1 MIRYAT
7 IGTSSITEN
16 FIKATEQ
23 NDSEM
28 TLAAVYSR
36 SREKGEALSSKHGDV
51 PVFCNMDELLK
62 SELIDA
68 VYIASPNALHY
79 EQAFSALLSGKHVL
93 CEKPAVVEP
102 WQLEKLLKLA
112 ETTGL
117 IFMEALIGRHI
128 DTAQAAVKDALKRLG
143 RISHVRL
150 DFSQRASK
158 YNSFMMGN
166 HENIFDPKM
175 ATGALMDLGVYC
187 VYPMCDWFGVP
198 KNINAWCTKLSSGA
212 DGEGGALFGY
222 SDFSAVLTYSKTGQ
236 SSIGSEIIGD
246 NGTLVIPFISKLTDI
261 YFKNTDGTVKML
273 TGDMDKPTLMSYE
286 ARDFCRYINGSHLE
300 RYRADSE
307 LALDVCRV
315 MKEIRNKA
323 GIKFGV

>member
-1 MIRYAT
+1 
-7 IGTSSITEN
+7 
-16 FIKATEQ
+16 
-23 NDSEM
+23 
-28 TLAAVYSR
+28 
-36 SREKGEALSSKHGDV
+36 
-51 PVFCNMDELLK
+51 
-62 SELIDA
+62 
-68 VYIASPNALHY
+68 
-79 EQAFSALLSGKHVL
+79 
-93 CEKPAVVEP
+93 
-102 WQLEKLLKLA
+102 
-112 ETTGL
+112 
-117 IFMEALIGRHI
+117 
-128 DTAQAAVKDALKRLG
+128 
-143 RISHVRL
+143 
-150 DFSQRASK
+150 
-158 YNSFMMGN
+158 
-166 HENIFDPKM
+166 M

-198 KNINAWCTKLSSGA
+198 KNITAWCTKLSSGA

-222 SDFSAVLTYSKTGQ
+222 SDFGAVLTYSKTGQ

>member
-102 WQLEKLLKLA
+102 WQLERLLKLA

-150 DFSQRASK
+150 DFSQRSSK
-158 YNSFMMGN
+158 YNSFMM
-166 HENIFDPKM
+166 EITKIYLIRKWRPVRSWISAYTVFIRC
-175 ATGALMDLGVYC
+175 ATG
-187 VYPMCDWFGVP
+187 
-198 KNINAWCTKLSSGA
+198 S
-212 DGEGGALFGY
+212 
-222 SDFSAVLTYSKTGQ
+222 
-236 SSIGSEIIGD
+236 
-246 NGTLVIPFISKLTDI
+246 
-261 YFKNTDGTVKML
+261 
-273 TGDMDKPTLMSYE
+273 
-286 ARDFCRYINGSHLE
+286 
-300 RYRADSE
+300 
-307 LALDVCRV
+307 VCQ
-315 MKEIRNKA
+315 KI
-323 GIKFGV
+323 

>member
-128 DTAQAAVKDALKRLG
+128 DTAQAAVKGALKRLG

-150 DFSQRASK
+150 DFSQRSSK

-307 LALDVCRV
+307 LALDVCHV